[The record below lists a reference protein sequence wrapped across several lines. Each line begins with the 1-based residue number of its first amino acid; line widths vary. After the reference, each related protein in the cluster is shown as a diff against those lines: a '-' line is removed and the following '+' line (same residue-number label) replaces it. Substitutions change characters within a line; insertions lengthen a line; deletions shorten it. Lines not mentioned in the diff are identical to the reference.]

1 MKGPEAEE
9 AKTRDAAAV
18 MRGDDVNSLG
28 GAARKKA
35 RRLTGD
41 RVYYGSLT
49 PPEEVTKDGYAEVR
63 LSERDAVEAD
73 AVDAFVGGSD
83 DGFEDYRGVAVPV
96 DVSVVYGDG
105 EEAFGERLGEVDG
118 VSEDVSVR
126 AVSLVPDGR
135 TTAYTDLKAV
145 AAARLC
151 IDVPG
156 VRVARE
162 EVGEKLAQTALAYG
176 ANDIGFVGGDD
187 DFDPELAAREAGFTP
202 VDRADVGGYGV

>member
-1 MKGPEAEE
+1 MKGSE
-9 AKTRDAAAV
+9 AKGAKPRDAAAL
-18 MRGDDVNSLG
+18 MRRDDVNSLG

-49 PPEEVTKDGYAEVR
+49 PPEEVTKDGYTEVR
-63 LSERDAVEAD
+63 LSERDAVETD

-83 DGFEDYRGVAVPV
+83 DGFEDYCGVAVPV
-96 DVSVVYGDG
+96 DVAVVYGDG
-105 EEAFGERLGEVDG
+105 EEAFSERLEELDG
-118 VSEDVSVR
+118 VSEDVAVR

-151 IDVPG
+151 LDVPG